1 MNFTCLCTVHRVQ
14 LVHNFLCMQFS
25 LCSFVHSPLHV
36 EMSAAR
42 ETNNNNKK
50 KTHNKIPIGMCLQQK
65 SHRWGIRHCLYI
77 YFIVRFV
84 LFKIISF
91 TTAFCTVVFIFVVAV
106 VYLFCFFTF
115 HFFFHFISEVW
126 NFSTMVKAN
135 RTTCVMCWICTSVAV
150 FLFVSFMTRC
160 LFIAVKTMI

>member
-1 MNFTCLCTVHRVQ
+1 MHAVFAL
-14 LVHNFLCMQFS
+14 LI
-25 LCSFVHSPLHV
+25 CSFPIACWNERGKRDKQQQYKKNTQQNPYRNVF
-36 EMSAAR
+36 AA
-42 ETNNNNKK
+42 
-50 KTHNKIPIGMCLQQK
+50 KIAQVGNTTLLIYLFYR
-65 SHRWGIRHCLYI
+65 SIRS
-77 YFIVRFV
+77 
-84 LFKIISF
+84 FKIISF

-115 HFFFHFISEVW
+115 HFFLSFHFWSMKIS
-126 NFSTMVKAN
+126 STMVKAN